1 MKKPQLLQLI
11 QRGGR
16 HQPAIYR
23 FGANETLKI
32 YAGGRVDIGDA
43 VTGEVVRRI
52 NTSWLRD
59 WGYSPAKL
67 FPGDTDDQFLE
78 CTNQTPWREH
88 IINVVRTVAFAG
100 ALGVALAMVSSI
112 TGCTSYILQ
121 QLDKDIATSTEHPT
135 NNYQAQ
141 ANFKQAN
148 KHANEFLVRSRAKE
162 D

>member
-11 QRGGR
+11 QKGGR

-32 YAGGRVDIGDA
+32 YAGGRVDICDA

-67 FPGDTDDQFLE
+67 FAGDTDDQFLE
-78 CTNQTPWREH
+78 CTNQTSWREH

-112 TGCTSYILQ
+112 TGCTSYVLQ

-135 NNYQAQ
+135 NNYQTQ

-148 KHANEFLVRSRAKE
+148 KYANEFLVRSRAKE